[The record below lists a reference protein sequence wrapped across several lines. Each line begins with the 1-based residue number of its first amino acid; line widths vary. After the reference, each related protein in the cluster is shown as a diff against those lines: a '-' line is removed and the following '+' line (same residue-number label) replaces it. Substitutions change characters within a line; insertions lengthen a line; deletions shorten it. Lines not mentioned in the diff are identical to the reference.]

1 MIWPPVGLN
10 ACLQLILTAIDHEE
24 AIFDLSSE
32 LGKEL
37 MHLRLNPENEILE
50 PIVVKNII
58 VATEDTRIAERISQL
73 ENEIQD
79 DPTSLQNQIRNVHD
93 LRYNLISGQQCV
105 RDFFLCLQEN
115 VLSWPDVCSPFI
127 FRLTH
132 STQCCSCEQTHR
144 TETTELFL
152 EIDVPPANSNL
163 STYVSEYLNISSL
176 IGKKCTNEQN
186 KFVQAEKRVRIT

>member
-79 DPTSLQNQIRNVHD
+79 DPISLQN
-93 LRYNLISGQQCV
+93 
-105 RDFFLCLQEN
+105 
-115 VLSWPDVCSPFI
+115 
-127 FRLTH
+127 
-132 STQCCSCEQTHR
+132 
-144 TETTELFL
+144 
-152 EIDVPPANSNL
+152 
-163 STYVSEYLNISSL
+163 
-176 IGKKCTNEQN
+176 
-186 KFVQAEKRVRIT
+186 RI